1 MISRGWELFLS
12 RCSESQPR
20 GCEEHLWS
28 LRNAHSFLHSSV
40 RRRPRVCSHSQALRL
55 CLSCLFHLSHVMCC
69 VRECFWRV
77 WKSRWF
83 GLSGQVL
90 SPDGVLSYL
99 AFGLQLK
106 YRKQRHICST
116 VNDHRKKKIYICL
129 ICRNNSVDS
138 LKICIWRAQ
147 MQKPLSANWNFLLG
161 WLFLSSLYF

>member
-69 VRECFWRV
+69 ARECFWRV

-90 SPDGVLSYL
+90 SPDGVLVIWRLDYSWSIESIGT
-99 AFGLQLK
+99 FVLQWMTIGKRKSISVK
-106 YRKQRHICST
+106 YAKTT
-116 VNDHRKKKIYICL
+116 VL
-129 ICRNNSVDS
+129 IPSKYV
-138 LKICIWRAQ
+138 WRAQ
-147 MQKPLSANWNFLLG
+147 MQKPLSAIWNFLLG